1 MEKDMKLRKFIATTI
16 REYLNENIQNNK
28 NTKTINFDELYH
40 GTTMDRFEGILKN
53 GFSIEKQGEKS
64 SYGSVLGVSMTT
76 NIEIAKEHA
85 EWAVEKFGSEE
96 YIVTINS
103 KSLKIL
109 SGGDFA
115 RIDNYYNK
123 AFILYENGLI
133 DGVELCDMETGD
145 GCEEFEVF
153 VFNIDKLN
161 QLL

>member
-1 MEKDMKLRKFIATTI
+1 MKLKKLAQDILGG
-16 REYLNENIQNNK
+16 YLNETTQTNK
-28 NTKTINFDELYH
+28 NIKTIQFDELYH
-40 GTTMDRFEGILKN
+40 GTTRDRFDSIVKN
-53 GFSIEKQGEKS
+53 GFSIDKEGEKS
-64 SYGSVLGVSMTT
+64 GYGSVLGVSLTS
-76 NIEIAKEHA
+76 NREIAKEHA
-85 EWAVEKFGSEE
+85 EWAVEKFGGEE
-96 YIVTINS
+96 YIITINS

-115 RIDNYYNK
+115 RIDNNYNK

-133 DGVELCDMETGD
+133 DGVELCDTKTGD